1 MIEVNPQT
9 RIPRTFDRFAGLMV
23 QLLHK
28 LSIRSQDS
36 VQGGIKLLKVIKNPI
51 TDHFPV
57 GCKKISTSFGVADT
71 HLVNIRDYVQN
82 ECGDA
87 DSPVVFVIGAM
98 AKGSVNIDY
107 HEDTISISSYPLSAA
122 LTCSKVCAAFEEK
135 WGVL

>member
-1 MIEVNPQT
+1 MNPQT

-36 VQGGIKLLKVIKNPI
+36 VQGGIKLLKVIKNPV

-57 GCKKISTSFGVADT
+57 GCRRISTSFAVTDT
-71 HLVNIRDYVQN
+71 RLVNIREYVN
-82 ECGDA
+82 EQFNNPDQ
-87 DSPVVFVIGAM
+87 SIVFVIGAM

-107 HEDTISISSYPLSAA
+107 QEDTISISSYPLSAA

>member
-36 VQGGIKLLKVIKNPI
+36 VQGGIKLLKVIKNPV
-51 TDHFPV
+51 TEHFPV
-57 GCKKISTSFGVADT
+57 GCKKISTSFSVT
-71 HLVNIRDYVQN
+71 PTRLVSIRDYALN
-82 ECGDA
+82 ECDI
-87 DSPVVFVIGAM
+87 DQPVVFVIGAM
-98 AKGSVNIDY
+98 AKGNVNIDY
-107 HEDTISISSYPLSAA
+107 QEDTISISSYPLSAA

-135 WGVL
+135 WSVL